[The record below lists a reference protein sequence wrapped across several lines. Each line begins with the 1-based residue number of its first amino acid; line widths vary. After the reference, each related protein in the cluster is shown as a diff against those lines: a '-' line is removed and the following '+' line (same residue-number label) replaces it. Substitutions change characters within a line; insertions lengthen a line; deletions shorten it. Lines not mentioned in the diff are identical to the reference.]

1 MGAGPIGVATGSQFA
16 AGLRLSL
23 SVPCSAPHGRPT
35 ITVVLCVL
43 ALAYLRYFRLI
54 VHVGP
59 AKALTVTF
67 LVSIFGTLWGA
78 LFLGEQITISTM
90 AGCGV
95 VLAGTALVTGVHLG
109 ARRRKALS
117 TPA

>member
-1 MGAGPIGVATGSQFA
+1 
-16 AGLRLSL
+16 
-23 SVPCSAPHGRPT
+23 
-35 ITVVLCVL
+35 
-43 ALAYLRYFRLI
+43 
-54 VHVGP
+54 
-59 AKALTVTF
+59 VTF
-67 LVSIFGTLWGA
+67 LVPIFGTLWGA

>member
-1 MGAGPIGVATGSQFA
+1 MLALA
-16 AGLRLSL
+16 L
-23 SVPCSAPHGRPT
+23 
-35 ITVVLCVL
+35 LCT
-43 ALAYLRYFRLI
+43 ALAYLLYFRLI
-54 VHVGP
+54 VDVGP

-67 LVSIFGTLWGA
+67 LVPIFGTLWGA

-95 VLAGTALVTGVHLG
+95 VLAGTALVTGVRLG
-109 ARRRKALS
+109 ARRRRTMS